1 MSTKKALHDLGL
13 GPCFH
18 MEDVILNNLPQQF
31 IDYFDGNKKSL
42 LDYLDNAAYRS
53 TLDMPIITIF
63 DDLLKV
69 KL

>member
-1 MSTKKALHDLGL
+1 
-13 GPCFH
+13 